1 MKTPEYVNSNL
12 TPREAFNFHGTLP
25 PAMIEKIIDELE
37 DATKHH
43 IDIDELRDAVTMIE
57 EHLPA
62 LCDDCK
68 EASNEIR
75 RALRIIDGELE
86 G

>member
-1 MKTPEYVNSNL
+1 MKPPEYVNSNL
-12 TPREAFNFHGTLP
+12 TPREAFNFQGTLP

-37 DATKHH
+37 DLQRPE
-43 IDIDELRDAVTMIE
+43 IDIDELRQASALIADAVDG
-57 EHLPA
+57 
-62 LCDDCK
+62 LCDDCEE
-68 EASNEIR
+68 EAKAIR